1 MSRTRI
7 VGGVYTKITGGD
19 YKMYTEGDTI
29 ISAAGKNDFANAEN
43 IIIGTKPE
51 RCELRK
57 ETQGNKNYQTF
68 IDFKHYLALL
78 RLYNTQKINFH
89 FEKPF

>member
-29 ISAAGKNDFANAEN
+29 ISAAGKNDFANAEEV
-43 IIIGTKPE
+43 IIGTNPE
-51 RCELRK
+51 RCEPISMDKFLQKRN
-57 ETQGNKNYQTF
+57 EGEVPNFLVYFERPRNYDGSF
-68 IDFKHYLALL
+68 GFD
-78 RLYNTQKINFH
+78 
-89 FEKPF
+89 